1 MALIFNSTIS
11 DLLANSY
18 CSTDFADDYFASLPK
33 AATNKTSLYWA
44 ALQDGE
50 KEQLL
55 IAACWTIEQLK
66 FTIKVD
72 YPGTVDVHLMYDNL
86 NHMNYYSVPGTD
98 GLPVKYT
105 PFQAL
110 QFPRNRDILP
120 SGTSYIPE
128 RVMIAQCEQAFYDS
142 QFDDSAMALA
152 EMGVTKDFF
161 TGGGIQTSQDL
172 QTGGTNLSP
181 VAKRRLAPFILKK
194 VKKFERA

>member
-1 MALIFNSTIS
+1 LALIFNSTIS
-11 DLLANSY
+11 DPLANSY
-18 CSTDFADDYFASLPK
+18 CSADWADDYFAALPK
-33 AATNKTSLYWA
+33 ATTNKTSLFWA

-72 YPGTVDVHLMYDNL
+72 YPGTVDVHLEYDNI
-86 NHMNYYSVPGTD
+86 NHMNYYSFPGND
-98 GLPVKYT
+98 GLPVKFS
-105 PFQAL
+105 PFQSL
-110 QFPRNRDILP
+110 QFPRNRDMYATGL
-120 SGTSYIPE
+120 SYIPE

-172 QTGGTNLSP
+172 QIGGTNLSP